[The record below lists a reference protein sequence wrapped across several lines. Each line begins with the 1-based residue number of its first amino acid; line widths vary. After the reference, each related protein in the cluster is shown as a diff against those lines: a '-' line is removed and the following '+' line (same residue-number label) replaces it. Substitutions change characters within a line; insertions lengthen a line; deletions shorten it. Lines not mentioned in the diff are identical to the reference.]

1 MFHLQVKVFKPTPDY
16 SQGQKM
22 RNEKRNMRKGL
33 AVAVIA
39 VFLGISF
46 MPVVNTSI
54 SNGGGGTTFHTSK
67 SSNSVQES
75 VDVEMTQ
82 YAPDGSVKEKVIS
95 LPLKEVNELKERL
108 IAAKTADARFFIL
121 KEYGL
126 ISREQSLAGW
136 RGEMLGKAG
145 SMGLTDAVVQGALS
159 SYAEA
164 GIFNLPILL
173 NFFCKV
179 NAVYVLS
186 AEAHLGF
193 PPVIGLNKLF
203 GSSKMLK
210 FDIAD
215 MCLGAFGMVETKGLL
230 RTHTLAAV
238 ASFMAL
244 AGFVGVHI
252 HIPLVLD
259 VYNGFSAMTFAV
271 GLGIRNIEFNLGA
284 ISIMSTLLGLV
295 IGGLIMQGLSGGG
308 SGTS

>member
-1 MFHLQVKVFKPTPDY
+1 MII
-16 SQGQKM
+16 
-22 RNEKRNMRKGL
+22 EKRNMRKSL

-39 VFLGISF
+39 IFLGISF

-54 SNGGGGTTFHTSK
+54 SNGGGGTTFHAAK
-67 SSNSVQES
+67 SSNSAQES
-75 VDVEMTQ
+75 VDVEMTS
-82 YAPDGSVKEKVIS
+82 YAPDGSVSEKVVS
-95 LPLKEVNELKERL
+95 LPLTEIRELKERL
-108 IAAKTADARFFIL
+108 VAAKTADARFFIL

-136 RGEMLGKAG
+136 RGGMLGKAD
-145 SMGLTDAVVQGALS
+145 SIGLTDEIAMDASS
-159 SYAEA
+159 SYAAA

-179 NAVYVLS
+179 NALYVLS

-193 PPVIGLNKLF
+193 PPLIGFNKLF

-215 MCLGAFGMVETKGLL
+215 MCLGAFGMVETTGLL

-252 HIPLVLD
+252 HIPFVLD
-259 VYNGFSAMTFAV
+259 VYNGFSAMTFAA
-271 GLGIRNIEFNLGA
+271 GLGLRNIEFNLGA
-284 ISIMSTLLGLV
+284 VSIMSMLLGLV
-295 IGGLIMQGLSGGG
+295 IGGVIMQGLSGGG